1 MTSRE
6 ALFRYQ
12 MLSQVLGHRLAG
24 KRQAEAVRSGVSRA
38 SHFTPSEDSR
48 RLFHFALGYRQE
60 DFAQPLPDL
69 LYDARAPP
77 CQGNVASIV
86 IATLR
91 RMSTLPAKNGPLNH
105 TRRTLNDRLANPN

>member
-12 MLSQVLGHRLAG
+12 MLSQLLARRLAG
-24 KRQAEAVRSGVSRA
+24 ERQAEAVRSGVSRA
-38 SHFTPSEDSR
+38 YHFTPS
-48 RLFHFALGYRQE
+48 
-60 DFAQPLPDL
+60 DL

-77 CQGNVASIV
+77 RQGNVASIV

-91 RMSTLPAKNGPLNH
+91 RTSTLPAKNSP
-105 TRRTLNDRLANPN
+105 